1 MHKKSIVLIFLS
13 VFVLAVLMSGCAGMS
28 KPSESNF
35 KTPVVTLDY
44 VDVAHYFG
52 WWYYSPKV
60 KPTKGKAGHNSAPL
74 DYAFIFNIKN
84 PNSFPVMLDGFKFAC
99 VIDGIQLNAGSSTE
113 TMWIPAGKTNQLKV
127 EVMYDF
133 RGAQLSLLVVAG
145 EELAKKGMSFWDQIE
160 KIWMQAPDFSFP
172 VDVTQGSAVFKANG
186 LVKVAAF

>member
-99 VIDGIQLNAGSSTE
+99 VIDGIQLNAGYSTE